1 VSAAPPARARSL
13 GAAALRAWPLPEQA
27 DGGDKEA
34 RGRILVVGGERELAG
49 AVRLAGEAALRAGAG
64 KLQIAVA
71 ASVAPALA
79 VAVPEARVLALAETP
94 RGGIAGSGPALAATA
109 ARADAL
115 VLGPGLERG
124 PAVRALARRLLPR
137 LQGPVVLDAGALDLT
152 LLRAWH
158 RLEARPAAVLT
169 PHHGEMA
176 ALMGCMADE
185 VAAHAPELAR
195 AFARQWGVVVVLK
208 DACTW
213 IAEPGGGLWSHRDG
227 PEGLGTSGSGDVL
240 AGLLGGLCA
249 RGASP
254 AQAACWAVWLHARAA
269 ARLQARGAPGLLARE
284 IAAAVPALL
293 RTPGRR

>member
-1 VSAAPPARARSL
+1 MSAAPPVRARAL
-13 GAAALRAWPLPEQA
+13 GAAVLRAWPLPEQA
-27 DGGDKEA
+27 GGGDKEA
-34 RGRILVVGGERELAG
+34 RGRVLVAGGERELAG

-64 KLQIAVA
+64 KLQVAVA
-71 ASVAPALA
+71 ACVAPALA

-94 RGGIAGSGPALAATA
+94 RGGIAGSGRDLPATA

-137 LQGPVVLDAGALDLT
+137 LQGPVVLDAGAIDLA

-158 RLEARPAAVLT
+158 RLASRPPAVLT

-176 ALMGCMADE
+176 ALMGCTGAE
-185 VAAHAPELAR
+185 VAAHAPRLA
-195 AFARQWGVVVVLK
+195 ADFARQWGLVVVLK

-213 IAEPGGGLWSHRDG
+213 IAEPGGGLWSHQGG
-227 PEGLGTSGSGDVL
+227 PPGLGTSGSGDVL

-269 ARLQARGAPGLLARE
+269 ARLQARGAQGLLARE
-284 IAAAVPALL
+284 IAAAVPDLL
-293 RTPGRR
+293 RSPGRR

>member
-1 VSAAPPARARSL
+1 MSAAPPARTRSL

-27 DGGDKEA
+27 GGGDKET

-71 ASVAPALA
+71 ASVAPMLA

-94 RGGIAGSGPALAATA
+94 RGGIAGSGRGLPATA
-109 ARADAL
+109 ARVDAL
-115 VLGPGLERG
+115 VLGPGLVHG

-137 LQGPVVLDAGALDLT
+137 LQGPVVLDAGALDLA

-158 RLEARPAAVLT
+158 RLQPRPPAVLT

-176 ALMGCMADE
+176 ALMGCTAEE
-185 VAAHAPELAR
+185 VAAHAPRLAR
-195 AFARQWGVVVVLK
+195 DFARQWGVVVVLK

-213 IAEPGGGLWSHRDG
+213 IADPAGGLWSHRDG

-293 RTPGRR
+293 RSPGRR